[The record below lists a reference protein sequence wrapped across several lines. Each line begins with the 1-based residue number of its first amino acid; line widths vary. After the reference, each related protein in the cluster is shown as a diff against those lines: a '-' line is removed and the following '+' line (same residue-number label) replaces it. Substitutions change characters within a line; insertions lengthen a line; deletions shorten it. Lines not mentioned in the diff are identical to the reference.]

1 MNKHTQ
7 NWGKTLLLWAVLLV
21 SFASPALAQ
30 TGADMS
36 EVIGHVSRVQ
46 NTASV
51 ARSGHE
57 TALQIDAPLHLDDTV
72 MTPADARLEITFVDG
87 TTLTL
92 GEKASITLDSYVYS
106 PAQTGN
112 QLAVSIVQGA
122 FYFVSGQMGKQPDRD
137 MSVRTAYATIGIRG
151 TTFWGGP
158 LDNPLDVLLLD
169 GKVEV
174 QSPGGAVVLD
184 QPGKGTTIKAPGQKP
199 TPPTSWA
206 EDKRQRA
213 FATITFKRQ

>member
-1 MNKHTQ
+1 MNERTQ
-7 NWGKTLLLWAVLLV
+7 NWGKALLLWAVLLV
-21 SFASPALAQ
+21 SFAFPALAQ
-30 TGADMS
+30 TAAEMG
-36 EVIGHVSRVQ
+36 EVVGYVSRVQ

-51 ARSGHE
+51 ERGGHV
-57 TALQIDAPLHLDDTV
+57 TALQVDTPLHLDDTV

-92 GEKASITLDSYVYS
+92 GEKASITLDSYVYT

-112 QLAVSIVQGA
+112 QLAVSVVQGA
-122 FYFVSGQMGKQPDRD
+122 FYFVSGQMGKLPDRD

-184 QPGKGTTIKAPGQKP
+184 QPGKGTTVPVAGQSP

-206 EDKRQRA
+206 QDKRQRA
-213 FATITFKRQ
+213 IATITFKRQ

>member
-1 MNKHTQ
+1 MNERFQ
-7 NWGKTLLLWAVLLV
+7 NGVKALLLWAVLMV
-21 SFASPALAQ
+21 SCAFPALAQ
-30 TGADMS
+30 TGADRG
-36 EVIGHVSRVQ
+36 EVIAHVSRVE
-46 NTASV
+46 NLASV
-51 ARSGHE
+51 ARGGHE

-72 MTPADARLEITFVDG
+72 MTAADTRLEITFVDG

-92 GEKASITLDSYVYS
+92 GEKASITLDSYVYT
-106 PAQTGN
+106 PTQTGN
-112 QLAVSIVQGA
+112 QLAVSVVQGA
-122 FYFVSGQMGKQPDRD
+122 FLFVSGQMGKQADRD

-174 QSPGGAVVLD
+174 QTPGGAVVLD
-184 QPGKGTTIKAPGQKP
+184 QPGKGTTVPMAGQSP

-206 EDKRQRA
+206 DDKRQRA

>member
-1 MNKHTQ
+1 MNERTRNRAKA
-7 NWGKTLLLWAVLLV
+7 LLLWAVLLV
-21 SFASPALAQ
+21 SFAFPALAQ

-36 EVIGHVSRVQ
+36 ELIGHVSRVQ
-46 NTASV
+46 NDASV
-51 ARSGHE
+51 ARNGHE
-57 TALQIDAPLHLDDTV
+57 TDLLSDAPLHLDDTV
-72 MTPADARLEITFVDG
+72 MTAADARLEITFVDG

-92 GEKASITLDSYVYS
+92 GEKASITLDSYVYT
-106 PAQTGN
+106 PTQAGN
-112 QLAVSIVQGA
+112 QLAVSVVQGA
-122 FYFVSGQMGKQPDRD
+122 FYFVSGQMGKQADRD

-174 QSPGGAVVLD
+174 QTPGGAVVLD